1 MRPYSL
7 IRLATLA
14 LLALATA
21 SCASLGQVLVELLRE
36 RPPQPL
42 DQVQLVSDVRL
53 DSLGRIA
60 GTFAGNGTDREV
72 HLLSSDTAF
81 VAELLRRYGPGNDQ
95 RDDRRNDQRNDQR
108 DDRRDDRR
116 NDRRDDPWRQLARAR
131 LITIVPRH
139 PGDPPPSGPAVRS
152 AIAAS
157 PDGHT
162 DVDLRAILL
171 RPGSCT
177 GRGRPAWDGAR
188 AELIL
193 TSDAQ
198 SRRNSDGRGPALGSL
213 RNTPAAAERSWR
225 YDPPPPSDAML
236 EDLLSR
242 TERTMDS
249 TLNANLG
256 KADAPLDAPLD
267 AARHVRIKINTLD
280 DVDAAEVRAFQVDAS
295 RVRYV
300 VALRERRTT
309 RRGESLLAATVM
321 IWDSTGAWQQ
331 TVLRPTLLAL
341 HGGRVYPWRWG
352 WTPVFWRRIEAIS
365 GFGLP
370 RDYLWLEQVG
380 TDDRT
385 VVWAALDPLTNGVV
399 ASSEVGERC
408 S

>member
-1 MRPYSL
+1 MRTHSP
-7 IRLATLA
+7 IHLAILA
-14 LLALATA
+14 LLVLATA
-21 SCASLGQVLVELLRE
+21 SCASLGRVLVELLRE
-36 RPPQPL
+36 RPPQAL

-81 VAELLRRYGPGNDQ
+81 VAELVRRYGPYNA
-95 RDDRRNDQRNDQR
+95 RRYSPNNVRG
-108 DDRRDDRR
+108 
-116 NDRRDDPWRQLARAR
+116 DDPWRELARAR
-131 LITIVPRH
+131 LITIVPRG
-139 PGDPPPSGPAVRS
+139 PGDPPVDGPIVRG
-152 AIAAS
+152 ALAAS

-162 DVDLRAILL
+162 EVDLRAILL

-177 GRGRPAWDGAR
+177 CRGRPAWDGAR

-193 TSDAQ
+193 TSNAQ
-198 SRRNSDGRGPALGSL
+198 SRRNTNWRGPALGSL
-213 RNTPAAAERSWR
+213 RDAPVGGEPSRRN
-225 YDPPPPSDAML
+225 DPPPPSYTLLA
-236 EDLLSR
+236 DLLAR
-242 TERTMDS
+242 TERAMDS
-249 TLNANLG
+249 TFNANLG
-256 KADAPLDAPLD
+256 AADAPLDAPLD
-267 AARHVRIKINTLD
+267 ATRRARIEINTLD
-280 DVDAAEVRAFQVDAS
+280 DVDAAEVHAFRVDAS

-321 IWDSTGAWQQ
+321 VWDSAGAWQQ
-331 TVLRPTLLAL
+331 TVLHPTLLAL
-341 HGGRVYPWRWG
+341 DRGQISAWRWG
-352 WTPVFWRRIEAIS
+352 WTPVFWRRLEAIS
-365 GFGLP
+365 GFGLL

-380 TDDRT
+380 PDDRS

>member
-1 MRPYSL
+1 MRPPSL
-7 IRLATLA
+7 IRLAALA

-21 SCASLGQVLVELLRE
+21 SCASLGRVLVELLRE

-42 DQVQLVSDVRL
+42 DQVRLVSDVRL

-81 VAELLRRYGPGNDQ
+81 VAELLRRYGPGDMG
-95 RDDRRNDQRNDQR
+95 
-108 DDRRDDRR
+108 RDDRR

-139 PGDPPPSGPAVRS
+139 PGDPPVTGPAVRS

-193 TSDAQ
+193 TSDAPSQ
-198 SRRNSDGRGPALGSL
+198 RNPSLRGPGLGSL
-213 RNTPAAAERSWR
+213 RDTPAAAERSRR

-256 KADAPLDAPLD
+256 NADAPIDAPLD
-267 AARHVRIKINTLD
+267 AARHTRIEINTLD

-321 IWDSTGAWQQ
+321 IWDSAGAWQQ
-331 TVLRPTLLAL
+331 IVLRPTLLAL
-341 HGGRVYPWRWG
+341 DRGRVYPWRWG

-380 TDDRT
+380 TDDGT